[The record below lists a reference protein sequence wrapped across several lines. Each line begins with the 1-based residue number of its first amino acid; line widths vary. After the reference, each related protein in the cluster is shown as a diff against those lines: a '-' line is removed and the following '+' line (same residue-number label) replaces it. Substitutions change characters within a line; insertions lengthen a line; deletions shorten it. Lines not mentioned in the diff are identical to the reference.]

1 MRISDWSS
9 DVCSSD
15 LTKATV
21 RDPESFPLVI
31 PQPVPGRF
39 RRVRGAGGLRDLL
52 AVPVEPAAV
61 PAVHL
66 PAHRLRR
73 ARAGAAGRRPAR
85 AEGGDRASRVRDPG
99 AGARAGGH
107 RHRRARSEE
116 HTSELQSLMRISYAV
131 FCLKKKKKKK
141 QMTD

>member
-31 PQPVPGRF
+31 PQPVPGRL

-52 AVPVEPAAV
+52 AVAVEPAAV

-85 AEGGDRASRVRDPG
+85 AE
-99 AGARAGGH
+99 AGAQASPVRGRKSAASGKGGSV
-107 RHRRARSEE
+107 RGELVGRRR
-116 HTSELQSLMRISYAV
+116 
-131 FCLKKKKKKK
+131 LKKKKRSKERQK
-141 QMTD
+141 